1 MEEHFRRFA
10 SWVSRTTG
18 HAYTFMLAI
27 SAVIAWW
34 VLGLVFGM
42 SDAWQLAINTLT
54 TIITFLMVFVL
65 QNTQN
70 RDSQA
75 IHVKLDELLRAVA
88 KARTS
93 LVDVEEL
100 PDEELQE
107 LVTEFHELGE
117 HLAKGDDP
125 PTATKKAKA
134 SAAGRK
140 N

>member
-1 MEEHFRRFA
+1 MEERFRQFA
-10 SWVSRTTG
+10 SLISRAAG
-18 HAYTFMLAI
+18 HAYTFTLAL
-27 SAVIAWW
+27 SAIIAWW

-42 SDAWQLAINTLT
+42 SDAWQLAINTVT
-54 TIITFLMVFVL
+54 TIVTFLMVFVL

-70 RDSQA
+70 RDNQA
-75 IHVKLDELLRAVA
+75 VHVKLDELLRAVT

-100 PDEELQE
+100 PDDELQE

-117 HLAKGDDP
+117 HLKEGDDAP
-125 PTATKKAKA
+125 AATKKAKA
-134 SAAGRK
+134 SAASRK